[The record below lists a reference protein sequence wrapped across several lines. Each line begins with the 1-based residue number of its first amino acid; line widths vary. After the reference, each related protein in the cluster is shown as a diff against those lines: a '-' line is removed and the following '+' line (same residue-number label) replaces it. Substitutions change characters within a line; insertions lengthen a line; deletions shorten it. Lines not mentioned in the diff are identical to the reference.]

1 MTTKIYARQ
10 VPPEYQESPLFWNDD
25 VNAEIFGNR
34 DYRGITSALFDR
46 LPGMLDDLAT
56 VWENIQA
63 GDDNGANWAEELA
76 NLVPPEGRPEYTR
89 EERRDAW
96 PNLLKQYE
104 NCNHRYIN
112 SIYCTAL
119 HLITG
124 RAWDWCTLRGTCQGD
139 WQYCIYP
146 ADEWNGASLE
156 RLEAEYFNTGTEWI
170 VHEGQV
176 APDSPEDVDGY
187 SVYCTGWNDN
197 QIRQEIADA
206 AGGSPEAVTLYKFRD
221 FRRIAEWEEA

>member
-1 MTTKIYARQ
+1 MTIYAKQ

-34 DYRGITSALFDR
+34 DYKRITSELFDR
-46 LPGMLDDLAT
+46 LPAALEDLSC
-56 VWENIQA
+56 VWDNIR
-63 GDDNGANWAEELA
+63 NGEYNAASWADELRD
-76 NLVPPEGRPEYTR
+76 LVPPQGRPDYTR

-104 NCNHRYIN
+104 SSSSLYTN

-124 RAWDWCTLRGTCQGD
+124 RAWDCCTLRGNCQGD

-146 ADEWNGASLE
+146 ADDWDGASLE
-156 RLEAEYFNTGTEWI
+156 RLEAEYFNTGSEWI
-170 VHEGQV
+170 VHDSPD
-176 APDSPEDVDGY
+176 APDGPEDIDGF
-187 SVYCTGWNDN
+187 SVYCVGWNND

-206 AGGSPEAVTLYKFRD
+206 AGGQADEVQLYQFCG
-221 FRRIAEWEEA
+221 FRRVAEYLEA